1 MNQKKSDLSLNT
13 IKNLNYS
20 TPVIFNKKLNKTK
33 IKNLEYIYDDTGK
46 AKHFPPAAQ
55 E

>member
-1 MNQKKSDLSLNT
+1 MNQKKPHLNLNT

-33 IKNLEYIYDDTGK
+33 IKNLEYIYGDTGE

>member
-13 IKNLNYS
+13 IKKLNYN
-20 TPVIFNKKLNKTK
+20 TPIIFNKKLNKTK

-46 AKHFPPAAQ
+46 VRHFTPASQ